1 MAKAVGIGGLFFRA
15 EDPQV
20 LAQWYE
26 RHLGVSDMS
35 KAVWQQQEGPTIFAS
50 YPKATDYWGP
60 REQKWMI
67 NFRVDDLDGLIA
79 ELREAGVQ
87 VETREEWNSYVG
99 RFARIHD
106 PEGNPIEL
114 WEPTDQSTWQ
124 EHG

>member
-1 MAKAVGIGGLFFRA
+1 MAKAVGIGGLFYRA

-26 RHLGVSDMS
+26 THLGVSDMS
-35 KAVWQQQEGPTIFAS
+35 KAVWQQQEGPTIFAP